1 MLRVGLTGGIG
12 SGKSTVSAMLAKLG
26 AYIFDADTI
35 AKSIL
40 KDSTV
45 VQSELI
51 SEFGTDILNS
61 EGNISRRKLA
71 RIAFQ
76 DEDHQLRLNAIIHP
90 FVSDAYDKAY
100 AQQLKLNKYPLFIF
114 DAALIYESGVDQ
126 HLDYVVVVSSTL
138 RHRIERAMKR
148 GTLSREEIL
157 KRNDL
162 QWKDEDKVGLSDFVI
177 RNNKTE
183 AVLQEQVEVIYREL
197 T

>member
-40 KDSTV
+40 KESIV
-45 VQSELI
+45 VQNDLI

-90 FVSDAYDKAY
+90 FVSAAYDKEY
-100 AQQLKLNKYPLFIF
+100 ARQLKLNKYPLFIF
-114 DAALIYESGVDQ
+114 DVALIYESGVDQ